1 MLEETLHI
9 TFKLRRDTVINKK
22 NQVQA
27 RKDNVRPI
35 GDSSSEVFLKH
46 PTKQQS
52 REIVVDKGV
61 RRLSDL
67 TASIQYTGKKLDPE
81 RTHAVPDATGL
92 P

>member
-1 MLEETLHI
+1 MTRLSVFESCQL
-9 TFKLRRDTVINKK
+9 
-22 NQVQA
+22 
-27 RKDNVRPI
+27 RPI

-46 PTKQQS
+46 PTKQPS
-52 REIVVDKGV
+52 RERVVDEGL

-67 TASIQYTGKKLDPE
+67 TVSIQYTGKKLVPE